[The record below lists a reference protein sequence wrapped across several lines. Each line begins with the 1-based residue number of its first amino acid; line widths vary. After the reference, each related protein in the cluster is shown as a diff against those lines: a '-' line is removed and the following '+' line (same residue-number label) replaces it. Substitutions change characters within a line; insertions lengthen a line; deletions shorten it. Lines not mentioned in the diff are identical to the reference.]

1 MVLINLNN
9 NLIVSSINNNYK
21 FVFFGFLLIIYFAWM
36 DIALFINLQAWT
48 IPNPS
53 NNKTI
58 KKAEVFTT
66 FDPLSVKL
74 IMVDHGTHYVHDILA
89 RFIEDNL
96 HFSYIFPWVTANLVS
111 YAGLLMA
118 LIGSRLI
125 ISEKP
130 MHYRLG
136 AILFD
141 LRNLADSLDGVV
153 YRSRKRQQEFGQIGV
168 YESNYGS
175 YGYNVD
181 VICDG
186 LGGLLFCIAIFI
198 KFLKHLP
205 TTCKTIF
212 LIIYP
217 NNILFF

>member
-1 MVLINLNN
+1 MVFISLNN

-21 FVFFGFLLIIYFAWM
+21 FVFFGLLLIIYFAWM
-36 DIALFINLQAWT
+36 DIALFINLQGWK

-53 NNKTI
+53 DNKTF
-58 KKAEVFTT
+58 KKTHSEVFST

-96 HFSYIFPWVTANLVS
+96 HFSSIFPWVTANLVS

-118 LIGSRLI
+118 LVGSRLV
-125 ISEKP
+125 ISDKP

-136 AILFD
+136 AIMFD

-153 YRSRKRQQEFGQIGV
+153 YRSRKRQQEFGKIGV

-186 LGGLLFCIAIFI
+186 LGGLLFCIAILI

-205 TTCKTIF
+205 TTCKNF
-212 LIIYP
+212 LFIKI
-217 NNILFF
+217 